1 LVSEKRM
8 LAVALGH
15 PFARRETVS
24 LADIARTTPIEPQAT
39 LQETLTLAGAGRG
52 VAEVGA
58 QTRRY
63 YPRPDVVYVPISDA
77 APVEWCL
84 MWHEDRE
91 TARVR
96 AFNQVADELVHPAD

>member
-1 LVSEKRM
+1 V
-8 LAVALGH
+8 
-15 PFARRETVS
+15 
-24 LADIARTTPIEPQAT
+24 
-39 LQETLTLAGAGRG
+39 GAGRG

-77 APVEWCL
+77 PPMEWCL

-96 AFNQVADELVHPAD
+96 AFTQITDELAHPAA